1 MSEQLPGGP
10 EDGHPILAGLGAL
23 VGVALAVGLILG
35 LVVLAGTHVLGLGGG
50 DGSGEGGSERSMYLP
65 RPEKTPAATGPE
77 ITLAPGESA
86 PAVGGGESTKPTE
99 GDSPRKQITLSASV
113 TSAGPMETFGLTGV
127 YPGGEG
133 AILQVQRFTDGA
145 WRDFPVTASVSDET
159 FQTSVATSY
168 AGPNRFRVVDTDT
181 GLESNEV
188 RVTIG

>member
-1 MSEQLPGGP
+1 MSEQLPERP
-10 EDGHPILAGLGAL
+10 DERHPVVTGLVAL
-23 VGVALAVGLILG
+23 VGVALVVGLILG
-35 LVVLAGTHVLGLGGG
+35 LVMIAGASVLGLGGDGGG
-50 DGSGEGGSERSMYLP
+50 DGAGSERSMYLP
-65 RPEKTPAATGPE
+65 RPEKTPAASGPE
-77 ITLAPGESA
+77 ITLAPGQST
-86 PAVGGGESTKPTE
+86 PASSDRSTEPTKSK
-99 GDSPRKQITLSASV
+99 SPRKQITLSAST

-133 AILQVQRFTDGA
+133 AILQVQRFTGGS

-168 AGPNRFRVVDTDT
+168 SGPNRFRVVDTDT